1 MSSKTLTE
9 QQRARIQRFVELN
22 KKRGVEVVLNAEQT
36 KVELR
41 NRKGK
46 VIASRPV
53 SDFAD

>member
-1 MSSKTLTE
+1 MTMTSLTD

-22 KKRGVEVVLNAEQT
+22 KKRGVEARLNDAQT
-36 KVELR
+36 KVELL
-41 NRKGK
+41 NKQGK